1 MQIPKEPVRI
11 ALIGA
16 GHRSNRIYKP
26 LFPGL
31 KPWIKVVAVC
41 DPVKEHADSM
51 AEALGAKAYYQIQD
65 MVREAEIEAAIVVA
79 PIPLHYPYSVY
90 LSEHKIHNL
99 IETTWCSTLGQ
110 ARAMI
115 DAARR
120 NGVYTRV
127 AENFFRYPID
137 RFAQTL
143 RDNGYI
149 GDIKRVFSYNDHTG
163 YHSNSRWIVFA
174 KEYPD
179 WISSTEHTME
189 VMPGYQIP
197 ERYID
202 HETFRSRFIHFPS
215 NLMVIDQAANIKGML
230 GRHVRPG
237 YTEWQGYRG
246 TLVQQ
251 GGRYE
256 APTHWFLDN
265 NRRVER
271 GFGVHPD
278 WEAEL
283 RCSVYEDS
291 TVFNEEEKPVHPN
304 YISKVERF
312 YDENFNW
319 LGVRA
324 FTPEGTIQYDNP
336 IRIGVKSEN
345 YYPEYGIAVAGHM
358 IDFALQI
365 RGLADSEFT
374 EEDAYMSM
382 MMEMCARES
391 AMQGGRRI
399 SMPYDG
405 ELEID
410 TLILK
415 KMKESYGVD
424 PLDVEAMMSYVHQK
438 P

>member
-1 MQIPKEPVRI
+1 
-11 ALIGA
+11 
-16 GHRSNRIYKP
+16 
-26 LFPGL
+26 
-31 KPWIKVVAVC
+31 
-41 DPVKEHADSM
+41 
-51 AEALGAKAYYQIQD
+51 
-65 MVREAEIEAAIVVA
+65 
-79 PIPLHYPYSVY
+79 
-90 LSEHKIHNL
+90 
-99 IETTWCSTLGQ
+99 
-110 ARAMI
+110 
-115 DAARR
+115 
-120 NGVYTRV
+120 
-127 AENFFRYPID
+127 
-137 RFAQTL
+137 
-143 RDNGYI
+143 
-149 GDIKRVFSYNDHTG
+149 
-163 YHSNSRWIVFA
+163 
-174 KEYPD
+174 
-179 WISSTEHTME
+179 ME

-336 IRIGVKSEN
+336 VRIGVKSEN

-399 SMPYDG
+399 PMPYDG